1 MEPHRLA
8 QVSRKDDI
16 CRRGGRKKLHNFIV
30 LTS

>member
-8 QVSRKDDI
+8 RQSGKDDI
-16 CRRGGRKKLHNFIV
+16 CGSGRRKKVHNFIV